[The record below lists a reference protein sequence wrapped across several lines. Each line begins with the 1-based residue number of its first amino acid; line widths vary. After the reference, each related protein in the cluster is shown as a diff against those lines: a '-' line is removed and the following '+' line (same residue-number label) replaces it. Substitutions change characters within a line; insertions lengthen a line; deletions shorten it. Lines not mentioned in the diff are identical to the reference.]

1 MMLRLKLLV
10 FFWYGLF
17 SSGLNLIQ
25 SQVSSGTQIDNF
37 RVSEKSLDNKR
48 STLLSGEKAVFLEGG
63 TMSLINPRLVSV
75 TAEGKTNLIFN
86 ASECLYNQE
95 TKIISSPGKLSL
107 ITGDRQMKLS
117 GLGFTGN
124 LVGPTLTISSNVQAK
139 LNKNL
144 RSFSLRDA
152 TVADNDED
160 SEIIISS
167 KEFELMS
174 SRAEFRGIV
183 TVKDGEGD
191 LRADVVRIEL
201 LNEDW

>member
-1 MMLRLKLLV
+1 MLRLKLLV
-10 FFWYGLF
+10 FFWYGFF

-95 TKIISSPGKLSL
+95 TKIISSPG
-107 ITGDRQMKLS
+107 
-117 GLGFTGN
+117 N
-124 LVGPTLTISSNVQAK
+124 LNAK
-139 LNKNL
+139 FFIKKEHAL
-144 RSFSLRDA
+144 R
-152 TVADNDED
+152 TH
-160 SEIIISS
+160 
-167 KEFELMS
+167 
-174 SRAEFRGIV
+174 
-183 TVKDGEGD
+183 
-191 LRADVVRIEL
+191 
-201 LNEDW
+201 